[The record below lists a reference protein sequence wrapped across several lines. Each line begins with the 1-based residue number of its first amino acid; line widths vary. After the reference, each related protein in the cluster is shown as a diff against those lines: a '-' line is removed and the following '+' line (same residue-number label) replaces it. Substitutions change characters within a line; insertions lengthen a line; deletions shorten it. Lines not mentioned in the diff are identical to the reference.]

1 MKDFRG
7 VRGIG
12 AKTADAS
19 RGGPIRVVGLQAAVA
34 VVVAALMLIGGAEE
48 AKSALLGGFVVV
60 LPNAY
65 FAWAATR
72 PLRGGTDDRAALT
85 EAGRLIGR
93 WVVKIALTVAL
104 LVAAIVL
111 ADAGSLGFFVGLGAA
126 LLAQLAS
133 PLVGGN

>member
-1 MKDFRG
+1 MLG
-7 VRGIG
+7 VQAR
-12 AKTADAS
+12 
-19 RGGPIRVVGLQAAVA
+19 GPIRVVGLQSAVA
-34 VVVAALMLIGGAEE
+34 IAVAALMLIGGVDE

-72 PLRGGTDDRAALT
+72 PLRGGTDEHAVL

-111 ADAGSLGFFVGLGAA
+111 ADAGGLGFFVGLGAA
-126 LLAQLAS
+126 LLAPLAS